1 MIGFIIGMSVSSI
14 VTLFCLAIAVVSSDG
29 K

>member
-1 MIGFIIGMSVSSI
+1 MIGFLIGLSVGSI
-14 VTLFCLAIAVVSSDG
+14 ATLFCLALAVVSSDG